1 MTDIKEYQKEYY
13 QKNKE
18 NIRESQKKYK
28 KKNKEKKEEKI
39 VICTA
44 CRSVDSMGMTHTK
57 YPTIQEAS
65 KHTNLTVSTIKD
77 SIENY
82 KPAPDGFYYRWTNH
96 EYV

>member
-1 MTDIKEYQKEYY
+1 MTDRKEYMKDYRK
-13 QKNKE
+13 KNEEK
-18 NIRESQKKYK
+18 IKSIKKKSYK
-28 KKNKEKKEEKI
+28 KKKKKKEEKI

-57 YPTIQEAS
+57 YSTIQEAS